1 MKSCGS
7 NPVFSAILSEKGENW
22 IMTPEE
28 MSDLYIRIAFH
39 YESTVDRLL
48 GKGLLDKDSVDYH
61 RKTFYD
67 SLDEEKLRTSQT
79 IGSQIE
85 IMQRYV
91 RAMVCGVMVSL
102 TKIAKQYTDD
112 SPGYVIQSWMRSRNT
127 LEFLRQWEN
136 DMNGG
141 FDDRACEELI
151 HEAHTTSLT
160 VTPSLWIR
168 RTHAV
173 GIYVKQGKGGGVSA
187 YPEIAADFRL
197 WLDPTERLAL
207 VRMVREIKTDARAT

>member
-1 MKSCGS
+1 M
-7 NPVFSAILSEKGENW
+7 I
-22 IMTPEE
+22 
-28 MSDLYIRIAFH
+28 
-39 YESTVDRLL
+39 DRLA
-48 GKGLLDKDSVDYH
+48 GKGLLDKNVVDSH
-61 RKTFYD
+61 RKTVYD
-67 SLDEEKLRTSQT
+67 SLDEEKLRTSQK
-79 IGSQIE
+79 IRSQTE

-91 RAMVCGVMVSL
+91 RAMVCGDMVSL

-173 GIYVKQGKGGGVSA
+173 GMCVKQGKGGGVRA

-197 WLDPTERLAL
+197 WLDPAERLTL
-207 VRMVREIKTDARAT
+207 LRVVREISADR

>member
-1 MKSCGS
+1 
-7 NPVFSAILSEKGENW
+7 
-22 IMTPEE
+22 MTPEE

-39 YESTVDRLL
+39 YESTIDRLL
-48 GKGLLDKDSVDYH
+48 GKRLLDKDFVDNH
-61 RKTFYD
+61 RKIFYD
-67 SLDEEKLRTSQT
+67 SLNEEKLRASQKIRSQT
-79 IGSQIE
+79 E

-91 RAMVCGVMVSL
+91 RAMVCGDMVSL
-102 TKIAKQYTDD
+102 TQIAKQYAED
-112 SPGYVIQSWMRSRNT
+112 SPGYIIQSWMRSRNT

-141 FDDRACEELI
+141 FDDRACEDLI

-173 GIYVKQGKGGGVSA
+173 GMHVKQGKGGGVSA

-197 WLDPTERLAL
+197 WLDPVEKLAL
-207 VRMVREIKTDARAT
+207 IKMVREMKTN

>member
-1 MKSCGS
+1 
-7 NPVFSAILSEKGENW
+7 
-22 IMTPEE
+22 MTPEE

-48 GKGLLDKDSVDYH
+48 GKGLIDKDFADYH

-67 SLDEEKLRTSQT
+67 SLDEEKLRTSQK

-91 RAMVCGVMVSL
+91 RAMVCGAMVSL
-102 TKIAKQYTDD
+102 TKIAKKYTED

-136 DMNGG
+136 DMNRE
-141 FDDRACEELI
+141 FDDRACGELI

-173 GIYVKQGKGGGVSA
+173 GMYVKQGKGGGVSA

-197 WLDPTERLAL
+197 WLDPAERLAL
-207 VRMVREIKTDARAT
+207 VRLARESKVDEEII